1 VHALVYG
8 KPLGLSDEQ
17 LVATA
22 HRRADDPAWSARDA
36 LLVRFADEL
45 QDTCGVSDGVWSALA
60 ELYRDDQLLELVIS
74 VGWYRLVSYVIN
86 AVRIASPGP
95 TGERTRPLP
104 HYPSRAWF
112 SRPEA
117 WPSPSCIQPTE
128 GSAAAH
134 EDCVASSPP
143 AAGPSDLEFVTQHQL
158 PAAAA

>member
-22 HRRADDPAWSARDA
+22 HRRADDPAWSERDA
-36 LLVRFADEL
+36 RLVRFADEL

-86 AVRIASPGP
+86 AVRIASPGQR
-95 TGERTRPLP
+95 G
-104 HYPSRAWF
+104 
-112 SRPEA
+112 SRPDDGRGRAGVNAPRPGPGRWRLHPPPISQVLALEA
-117 WPSPSCIQPTE
+117 D
-128 GSAAAH
+128 G
-134 EDCVASSPP
+134 
-143 AAGPSDLEFVTQHQL
+143 GR
-158 PAAAA
+158 